1 MSALTQWW
9 RSHRRPANQI
19 SPEED
24 ASLTQLQATN
34 DRLQLY
40 MDRAPLA
47 CIVWG
52 TDHIVRVW
60 NPAATATF
68 GYTEA
73 EAIGRHIH
81 DLVATPESMPVIEE
95 VCPKLLAGVEYPDG
109 VVLPTRCKDGS
120 QLQCHW
126 HLALVDRGTADEGV
140 IAFAN
145 DVTARLQ
152 AERDRELLEKSRALS
167 AMAAGIAHDFNNIL

>member
-9 RSHRRPANQI
+9 RLRRRSATQN
-19 SPEED
+19 SSTAD
-24 ASLTQLQATN
+24 ASFTQLQAIN
-34 DRLQLY
+34 NRLQLY

-68 GYTEA
+68 GYSEA

-81 DLVATPESMPVIEE
+81 DLVATPASMPAI
-95 VCPKLLAGVEYPDG
+95 
-109 VVLPTRCKDGS
+109 
-120 QLQCHW
+120 
-126 HLALVDRGTADEGV
+126 
-140 IAFAN
+140 
-145 DVTARLQ
+145 
-152 AERDRELLEKSRALS
+152 
-167 AMAAGIAHDFNNIL
+167 